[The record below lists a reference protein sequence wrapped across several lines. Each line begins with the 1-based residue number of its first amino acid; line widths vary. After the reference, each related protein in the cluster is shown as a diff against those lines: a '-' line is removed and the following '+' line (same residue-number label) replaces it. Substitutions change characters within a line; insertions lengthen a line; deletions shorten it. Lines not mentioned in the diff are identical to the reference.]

1 MMKKS
6 FYLLPALALAL
17 ASCSSEDPITGD
29 DNYNGPIET
38 SYLTVNISTAG
49 TSITRAA
56 TDGEESE
63 DYEDGKGK
71 ENEVKSVRFYFFDA
85 FGNSVKVKNSN
96 GTLQNYMDLENPGT
110 DDTFKPDETENIEK
124 VLSKTLIINSEA
136 GDKKPAS
143 VVAILNPTSDV
154 TEANITTLE
163 GLTNSLNSVVC
174 EFPITENS
182 SFVMSNSVYADG
194 ANKIEAVAI
203 QENQLCTT
211 EKAAMDNPVDIYVER
226 INAKV
231 RVGIDSKLST
241 GAKTDDNDNLIV
253 STGVQN
259 TTNTEAGDDPD
270 IYVKLLGWNVTST
283 PNKSRLMK
291 EIDPTWT
298 NTALFEDDIWNW
310 SSTTRHRS
318 FWAVNPT
325 LNYSEENLD
334 YDFGNFA
341 NAYAHKFVTTDEVY
355 VQENASQ
362 STSATE
368 LAPAYPT
375 KVIIAAQLVD
385 ENGKELELAEW
396 GTILY
401 KKDALLNHLASL
413 ANVYSYTKT
422 TETTQGDDNSQTTTD
437 KETWTKLDG
446 SYFNFVSAEDLGKAG
461 FSTPGRYNSYIQL
474 DPEKITEGM
483 QLTMTNGDKENF
495 ETPDQIN
502 PKLLSLDPVKV
513 WENGKTY
520 YYFDIQH
527 LGSEGSPAEFGVVRN
542 HIYECNIESIKGL
555 GTPVFIPDGTS
566 DENSKTIYPEKP
578 DDDIT
583 MIAARI
589 NILNW
594 RLVKSNVGI
603 SWP

>member
-1 MMKKS
+1 MKKS
-6 FYLLPALALAL
+6 FYLVTALALAL
-17 ASCSSEDPITGD
+17 ASCSSDDPISGD
-29 DNYNGPIET
+29 DNFNGPVET
-38 SYLTVNISTAG
+38 SYLTVNISAAG
-49 TSITRAA
+49 TSITRAEPS
-56 TDGEESE
+56 DGESK
-63 DYEDGKGK
+63 DYEDGVGN
-71 ENEVKSVRFYFFDA
+71 ENTVSSVRFYFFDA

-96 GTLQNYMDLENPGT
+96 GTLQNYMDLEDPKTEDNS
-110 DDTFKPDETENIEK
+110 DDTNNIEK
-124 VLSKTLIINSEA
+124 IVSKTLIINTEA

-154 TEANITTLE
+154 KNANITSIETLNNV
-163 GLTNSLNSVVC
+163 LAKFS
-174 EFPITENS
+174 ITDNTTP
-182 SFVMSNSVYADG
+182 FVMSNSVYADDT
-194 ANKIEAVAI
+194 NKIEAVAI
-203 QENQLCTT
+203 PENKLCTT
-211 EKAAMDNPVDIYVER
+211 EEAAMDNPVDIYVER
-226 INAKV
+226 VNAKV
-231 RVGIDSKLST
+231 RVGIDSKL
-241 GAKTDDNDNLIV
+241 AQPDDNGNIIV

-298 NTALFEDDIWNW
+298 NTALFSDDVWNW
-310 SSTTRHRS
+310 SSTSRHRS

-325 LNYSEENLD
+325 LNYTEKGD

-341 NAYAHKFVTTDEVY
+341 NAYANEFGDTEVY

-413 ANVYSYTKT
+413 AGVYLYTKT
-422 TETTQGDDNSQTTTD
+422 TETTGDDNSQTETD

-446 SYFNFVSAEDLGKAG
+446 SYFKFVSAEDLGKAG
-461 FSTPGRYNSYIQL
+461 FSTPGRYKSYIQL
-474 DPEKITEGM
+474 DPSKITEGM
-483 QLTMTNGDKENF
+483 KLTMKNGEKENF

-542 HIYECNIESIKGL
+542 HIYDCNITSIAGL

-578 DDDIT
+578 DDDII
-583 MIAARI
+583 MIAAQI
-589 NILNW
+589 NILTW